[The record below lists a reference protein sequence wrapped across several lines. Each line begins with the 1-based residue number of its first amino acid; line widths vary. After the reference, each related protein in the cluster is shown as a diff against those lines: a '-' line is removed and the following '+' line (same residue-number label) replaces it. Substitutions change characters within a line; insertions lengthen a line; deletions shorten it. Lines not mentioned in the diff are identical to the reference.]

1 LDADWIKCGARC
13 VSYTFELTMYVAEVE
28 INKEDYLA
36 CNRYYLKR
44 YFGVKEIIL
53 LAILFVAG
61 IVLYFVFEQI
71 FMIIMSGVTLILTL
85 AVVLLYLYT
94 GRRQYLEEFVARSTH
109 KWTITF
115 DDDQYAIETHEKNG
129 EQAFTEVRDYTQV
142 DRIAIVKNAIYIYTS
157 PATIYYLKKESMKIG
172 EYEDLLIFIKEKF
185 HPMKFKMKQKRSSQF
200 PINPLGPK
208 I

>member
-1 LDADWIKCGARC
+1 
-13 VSYTFELTMYVAEVE
+13 MYIAEVE

-53 LAILFVAG
+53 LIILFIAG
-61 IVLYFVFEQI
+61 IALYFVFEQI
-71 FMIIMSGVTLILTL
+71 FMLIMSGVTLLLVL
-85 AVVLLYLYT
+85 AVVILYLYT
-94 GRRQYLEEFVARSTH
+94 GKKQYAEEFVARETH

-115 DDDQYAIETHEKNG
+115 EEDRYIIETHEKNG
-129 EQAFTEVRDYTQV
+129 EESFSEIRDYTQV
-142 DRIAIVKNAIYIYTS
+142 DRIAIRKDIVFIYTS
-157 PATIYYLKKESMKIG
+157 PATIYFFKRESVQNNA
-172 EYEDLLIFIKEKF
+172 YEDLVVFIKEKF
-185 HPMKFKMKQKRSSQF
+185 HPMKFRMKQKRSLQF